1 MKNFFVE
8 ELSYGEAKTVKI
20 RGNYLKTLAR
30 AVEGNANI
38 ANAEV
43 MLMTEDS
50 EESSELRLLYAEY
63 GSMSE
68 YVFFNMDYLRNTPE
82 ILDVITF
89 NYVRDE
95 ILKTGVIIVEKVT
108 ATTETDLSKAFK
120 WRHGRTGIVSRFCH
134 FFYFKSSASMRYL
147 INKFEN
153 KAKIIKNITRLELDL
168 FYVLLRL

>member
-8 ELSYGEAKTVKI
+8 ELLYGEEKTVKI

-43 MLMTEDS
+43 MLITDDS

-68 YVFFNMDYLRNTPE
+68 YIFFNMDYLRNTPE
-82 ILDVITF
+82 YLDVISF
-89 NYVRDE
+89 NYVKDE
-95 ILKTGVIIVEKVT
+95 ITKTGVIIVAKAEE
-108 ATTETDLSKAFK
+108 TTETDLSKAFK
-120 WRHGRTGIVSRFCH
+120 
-134 FFYFKSSASMRYL
+134 
-147 INKFEN
+147 
-153 KAKIIKNITRLELDL
+153 
-168 FYVLLRL
+168 